1 MTTPGDAGREVRA
14 ARKSASAEVDRTT
27 VRSIGRHTV
36 VRLVVYYVAAGLFLL
51 LITGLVPVNG
61 PPVGGAPGPAG
72 MGEALHWMRVQLS
85 LFPTGAPR
93 WLDAAV
99 QMLGALLLVLPIAF
113 VYVRTRTRH
122 KYDHSLV
129 QTVIILPIVVT
140 AILVVVRD
148 SLALAFS
155 LAGIVAAVRFRN
167 TLKESGDTV
176 YIFCSIG
183 IGLATG
189 IHALAV
195 ATVLSIFFVTVELA
209 LWKFNFSAE
218 FERTFA
224 RLCLPSGAD
233 LEMISS
239 AIGEPAGHA
248 DADAQKR
255 LEPVTPEEER
265 TSLLRIYVDG
275 AEQARPPVEAVL
287 ERDTKRWSLAK
298 VRPSDG
304 GSAVL
309 EYRVRMRK
317 RVDLDTLRA
326 NLLKEGAPHVVAADE
341 GAGTE

>member
-1 MTTPGDAGREVRA
+1 MTTP
-14 ARKSASAEVDRTT
+14 ARSARVEPSASRIVGRVT
-27 VRSIGRHTV
+27 VMRLIG
-36 VRLVVYYVAAGLFLL
+36 YYLAAGLVLL
-51 LITGLVPVNG
+51 LLTAVFPVNEA
-61 PPVGGAPGPAG
+61 PVGAPPPADMSGALTWVR
-72 MGEALHWMRVQLS
+72 EQLA
-85 LFPTGAPR
+85 LFPSGSPR

-113 VYVRTRTRH
+113 VYVRTRTRL

-183 IGLATG
+183 IGFATG

-224 RLCLPSGAD
+224 RLCMPSGAD
-233 LEMISS
+233 LAAISS
-239 AIGEPAGHA
+239 AIGEPTGNQRSNGQ
-248 DADAQKR
+248 AQPGPGPLPAEDR
-255 LEPVTPEEER
+255 
-265 TSLLRIYVDG
+265 SSILRIYVDG
-275 AEQARPPVEAVL
+275 EEQARPPVEAVL

-298 VRPSDG
+298 VGPSDG
-304 GSAVL
+304 GASVL
-309 EYRVRMRK
+309 EYRVRTRK
-317 RVDLDTLRA
+317 RVDLDALREH
-326 NLLKEGAPHVVAADE
+326 LLKEGAPHVVAADE
-341 GAGTE
+341 VVGGE

>member
-1 MTTPGDAGREVRA
+1 MTTPGDARREVRA
-14 ARKSASAEVDRTT
+14 AAKSSPAEPSARRT
-27 VRSIGRHTV
+27 IGRPTV
-36 VRLVVYYVAAGLFLL
+36 VRLILYYLAAGLVLL
-51 LITGLVPVNG
+51 LITALIPVNG
-61 PPVGGAPGPAG
+61 PSAGGAPGPAG
-72 MGEALHWMRVQLS
+72 MGEALDWMRVQLS

-99 QMLGALLLVLPIAF
+99 QMMGALLLVLPVAF
-113 VYVRTRTRH
+113 VYVRTRTRS

-129 QTVIILPIVVT
+129 QTVIMLPIVVT

-176 YIFCSIG
+176 YIFGSIG
-183 IGLATG
+183 IGFATG

-195 ATVLSIFFVTVELA
+195 ATVLSVFFVVVELA
-209 LWKFNFSAE
+209 TWKFNFGAG
-218 FERTFA
+218 FEHTFA

-233 LEMISS
+233 LEAISS
-239 AIGEPAGHA
+239 AIGEPAGPETP
-248 DADAQKR
+248 DGQQP
-255 LEPVTPEEER
+255 LNPSPPEEDR

-275 AEQARPPVEAVL
+275 VEQARPPVEAVL

-304 GSAVL
+304 GASVL

-317 RVDLDTLRA
+317 RLGLDTLREH
-326 NLLKEGAPHVVAADE
+326 LLKEGAPHVVAADE
-341 GAGTE
+341 GLGGE